1 MRWLSSLFTFSS
13 ADCELQLEV
22 DPSGD
27 LHVPWAIVDCAG
39 HTESDRLR
47 GVARL
52 LIGKTH
58 AMPIEDVKGFALQL
72 EGQPLSQ
79 AEVL

>member
-27 LHVPWAIVDCAG
+27 LHVPWAIVDRAG
-39 HTESDRLR
+39 HAKPDRLR
-47 GVARL
+47 GIARVL
-52 LIGKTH
+52 VGKTH
-58 AMPIEDVKGFALQL
+58 AMPIEDVEGFALQL
-72 EGQPLSQ
+72 ESQPLSQ
-79 AEVL
+79 VEVL

>member
-27 LHVPWAIVDCAG
+27 LHVPWTIVDCAG

-52 LIGKTH
+52 LIGNNRRRQCN
-58 AMPIEDVKGFALQL
+58 DVMF
-72 EGQPLSQ
+72 
-79 AEVL
+79 